1 MTDSTE
7 PSGLDGHRRPST
19 YLSFTPYP
27 LQAGDRITIESG
39 PRHGDGEVIA
49 VSERKVRLRCPFSGK
64 FGQHLPGRFAGWA
77 ELENADG
84 GVELLWDG

>member
-39 PRHGDGEVIA
+39 PRHGDWEVIA
-49 VSERKVRLRCPFSGK
+49 VSERKVRPRCPFSGTEVEWDL
-64 FGQHLPGRFAGWA
+64 FCYLA
-77 ELENADG
+77 EECLGPWPHPDR
-84 GVELLWDG
+84 